1 MNLKI
6 NKNETYEE
14 MVARQKAERKEMK
27 RRLATEKQQEMVR
40 AAERLLAVVRIFHDG
55 KDDMEIAA
63 LYIAKMKDKEQK
75 AKVDEAYAAISKI
88 NKKRK

>member
-1 MNLKI
+1 MKI

-27 RRLATEKQQEMVR
+27 RRIATEKQQEKVR
-40 AAERLLAVVRIFHDG
+40 AAERLLVVVRIFHDG
-55 KDDMEIAA
+55 KDEMEIAA

>member
-1 MNLKI
+1 MKI

-27 RRLATEKQQEMVR
+27 RRIATEKQQEKVR

-63 LYIAKMKDKEQK
+63 LYIEKMKAKEQK

>member
-1 MNLKI
+1 MKI

-14 MVARQKAERKEMK
+14 MVARQEAERKEMK

>member
-1 MNLKI
+1 MKI

-40 AAERLLAVVRIFHDG
+40 AAERLLTVVRIFHDG

>member
-1 MNLKI
+1 MKI

-55 KDDMEIAA
+55 
-63 LYIAKMKDKEQK
+63 
-75 AKVDEAYAAISKI
+75 
-88 NKKRK
+88 